1 MSRQGY
7 VGCGERVQ
15 GGYMK
20 IAFFAFETRDLNTF
34 PSILS
39 AIKLLSREGHS
50 IDVYVPSPMA
60 TSVAI
65 DRCRFLIIS
74 DFNQFEYLVN
84 AVHAVRDSTV
94 AYDAFFAFY
103 IEGLFVCEIL
113 NRNLIDKVPVIYF
126 SMELMYKD
134 YPYRLL
140 RTCMRPTNLML
151 ALYGFISRLFKVKPG
166 PGIWQNAS
174 ESHLKALCYGF
185 MALKSWTRL
194 KNTGKDLVRL
204 AIISDEMR
212 ARVLRDEFSFVDKI
226 AFVPAAGYIGYND
239 LSSRYAHQRFQ
250 LPEGKRILLYTGG
263 LERGFDLDLLEMSKK
278 LDDEYVLFCN
288 VYSRD
293 DYIEEIISIY
303 ADEIGKGKIFF
314 QLENLDEEEYDE
326 LVRSCYAGIAWY
338 PAHLDAI
345 PNMYYLGF
353 SSGKLNKLLSCGRP
367 VISRTS
373 IYGYREMIEGNML
386 GAVCDE
392 ASEIPAAVTRIEA
405 HYSEIRQRI
414 KPFYLE
420 HLEFEGCFKPIIEEL
435 GRWGHTERC

>member
-1 MSRQGY
+1 
-7 VGCGERVQ
+7 
-15 GGYMK
+15 MK

-50 IDVYVPSPMA
+50 IDVYLPSPMA
-60 TSVAI
+60 TGVTI
-65 DRCRFLIIS
+65 DRCRFLIVS
-74 DFNQFEYLVN
+74 DFNQFEYLEN
-84 AVHAVRDSTV
+84 AVHAVRDSKI

-103 IEGLFVCEIL
+103 IEGLFASEIL
-113 NRNLIDKVPVIYF
+113 NRDLVVKVPVVYF
-126 SMELMYKD
+126 SMELMYKE
-134 YPYRLL
+134 YPYRLIK
-140 RTCMRPTNLML
+140 TSMRPTNLML
-151 ALYGFISRLFKVKPG
+151 ALYGFISRFFKVKPG
-166 PGIWQNAS
+166 SGGWRYAS
-174 ESHLKALCYGF
+174 ENHLKALCYSF
-185 MALKSWTRL
+185 MALKSWMRL
-194 KNTGKDLVRL
+194 KRTGKELVRL
-204 AIISDEMR
+204 SLISDEMR
-212 ARVLRDEFSFVDKI
+212 ALVLKDEFSFVDKI

-250 LPEGKRILLYTGG
+250 LPDGKKILLYTGG

-278 LDDEYVLFCN
+278 LSDEYVLFCN

-293 DYIEEIISIY
+293 DYIREIISIY
-303 ADEIGKGKIFF
+303 GDEIGKGKLFF
-314 QLENLDEEEYDE
+314 QLENLDEGEYDE

-338 PAHLDAI
+338 PANLEDI

-392 ASEIPAAVTRIEA
+392 ATDIPAAVTKIEA

-420 HLEFEGCFKPIIEEL
+420 HLEFEGCFRPIIEEL
-435 GRWGHTERC
+435 GRWGDTTGC